1 MADWLQF
8 TVRFLHIFF
17 GVTWVGGAVFYGH
30 SVVGGLMRATPQVRA
45 QAMLGIVGKMMTLFM
60 IVGPLTILFGL
71 WNQYL
76 IYGSDMFQGVN
87 ASAKTML
94 GVSFVLSIATL
105 LVGILW
111 NRPAFNKLKAIAAG
125 PQPPPAPVAAEAAR
139 MGKRMMVGGIT
150 MTVLLVVALGLMVA
164 ATLARVGGM

>member
-8 TVRFLHIFF
+8 AVRFLHIFF

-60 IVGPLTILFGL
+60 IAGPLTILFGL

-76 IYGSDMFQGVN
+76 IYGDLAFHGTTGKTLLG
-87 ASAKTML
+87 ASL
-94 GVSFVLSIATL
+94 VLSVVTL
-105 LVGILW
+105 GIGLLW
-111 NRPAFNKLKAIAAG
+111 NRPTFNKLKAIAAG
-125 PQPPPAPVAAEAAR
+125 PQPPPAAVGAEAAR
-139 MGKRMMVGGIT
+139 LGRRMMVGGIA

-164 ATLARVGGM
+164 ATMARVGGF